1 MTDHVS
7 KEKRSEIMK
16 KIRGK
21 DTTPELIVRKL
32 VYSLGY
38 RYRLHGRKLPGKPDL
53 VFSGRKKVIFV
64 HGCFWHYHN
73 CKKGKPPK
81 SNVDYWLPKLKEN
94 SRRDTR
100 NQKLITASGW
110 EFLVIWQCQIRD
122 MTGLKEKIIAFL
134 ENGNHQISDSAKIG
148 KYR

>member
-1 MTDHVS
+1 VTDHVS

-16 KIRGK
+16 RIRGK
-21 DTTPELIVRKL
+21 NTTPELIVRKL

-38 RYRLHGRKLPGKPDL
+38 RYRLHGKNLPGKPDL

-64 HGCFWHYHN
+64 HGCFWHYHT

-81 SNVDYWLPKLKEN
+81 SNLDYWLPKLEEN
-94 SRRDTR
+94 RRRDTY
-100 NQKLITASGW
+100 NQELITSIGW

-122 MTGLKEKIIAFL
+122 TDTLKKTIVAFL
-134 ENGNHQISDSAKIG
+134 EKLNG
-148 KYR
+148 